1 MAKSK
6 EDIKYATA
14 QAKLSKDEALRVGYK
29 AGTPLESGKIADSE
43 PVHLF
48 SAAQNISRQKGTIA
62 DSQPVHLFS
71 SARNTSSA
79 STGGH
84 KEIDDDTG
92 DQNSGHKLKTT

>member
-14 QAKLSKDEALRVGYK
+14 QAKLSEDEAIRVVYK

-48 SAAQNISRQKGTIA
+48 SAAENLSRQQATIA
-62 DSQPVHLFS
+62 DSQPVDLFS
-71 SARNTSSA
+71 SARNISSA

-84 KEIDDDTG
+84 KEGEG
-92 DQNSGHKLKTT
+92 DQDSGHKLKTT

>member
-6 EDIKYATA
+6 EDIKYGTA
-14 QAKLSKDEALRVGYK
+14 QAKLSEDEALRVAYK
-29 AGTPLESGKIADSE
+29 ADTPLESGKIADSE

-48 SAAQNISRQKGTIA
+48 SAAENISRQQGTIA
-62 DSQPVHLFS
+62 DSQPVDLFS
-71 SARNTSSA
+71 AARNISSA

-84 KEIDDDTG
+84 KEEDG

>member
-14 QAKLSKDEALRVGYK
+14 QAKLSEDEALRVGYK
-29 AGTPLESGKIADSE
+29 ASTPLESGKIADSE

-48 SAAQNISRQKGTIA
+48 SAAENISRQQGTIA
-62 DSQPVHLFS
+62 DSQPVDLFS
-71 SARNTSSA
+71 PARNISSA

-84 KEIDDDTG
+84 KEDDG
-92 DQNSGHKLKTT
+92 DQVSGHKLKTN

>member
-14 QAKLSKDEALRVGYK
+14 QAKLSEDEALRVGYK

-48 SAAQNISRQKGTIA
+48 SAAENISRQQGTIP
-62 DSQPVHLFS
+62 DSQPVDLFS
-71 SARNTSSA
+71 PAPNISAA
-79 STGGH
+79 STAEH
-84 KEIDDDTG
+84 KEDG
-92 DQNSGHKLKTT
+92 DLVSGHKLKTT